1 MHNMAV
7 DLLLWLTGLG
17 YTGIALGLMIEIIPS
32 EIVLAYGGYMVSQG
46 TITFTG
52 ALIAGTVGGTIAQLF
67 LYWIGAYGGRPFLE
81 KYGRY
86 LLIKKHHIDVAEN
99 WFTKYGT
106 GVIFTARFIPVV
118 RHAISIPA
126 GIAKM
131 SFTKFTIYTTIAIL
145 PWSALFLY
153 LGLRLGA
160 NWENISSVAA
170 LYTRPIGLMASA
182 IIIGYIAFTLIRKKN
197 RRTV

>member
-81 KYGRY
+81 KYGKY

-131 SFTKFTIYTTIAIL
+131 SFAKFTIYTTIAIL

-170 LYTRPIGLMASA
+170 LYTRPIGLMAAA
-182 IIIGYIAFTLIRKKN
+182 IIIVYIAFNLIRKKN